1 MNKEKMYKELLRY
14 GEIISDTEYK
24 SSFGYERHYRIRFNG
39 KVYKI
44 EMLNG
49 NVMTIQEDYSSCIF
63 FVS

>member
-24 SSFGYERHYRIRFNG
+24 SSFGYERRCRIRFGG
-39 KVYKI
+39 KVYKL

-49 NVMTIQEDYSSCIF
+49 NIMAIQEE
-63 FVS
+63 